1 MFIKDIV
8 KDIHSNIRLFADDTS
23 SYIIIDFPDSAAQI
37 LNLDLERLYEWAVQ
51 WLVRFNP
58 NKTESLLFSRKLDI
72 QHHPTLC
79 FNAVPIQEVVLHKHL
94 GVCFSQRCDRH
105 NHIDFIKEKAWSWM
119 NLLRILK
126 FTIDWNSPETIYF
139 TYIRSLLEYA
149 DIIWDNRSQQEC
161 NEEAEKIQLEAGRIV
176 TGSTKLVE
184 INKLYK
190 ELGWINSLK
199 EETLIDS
206 SCFSKWIMVWHLF
219 TYQIFSHPMLKMCS
233 PIGCVMQEAI

>member
-1 MFIKDIV
+1 MISGGISEWLEILAGVPQGSILGPLRFIMFIKDIV

-105 NHIDFIKEKAWSWM
+105 NHIDFIKEKAWS
-119 NLLRILK
+119 
-126 FTIDWNSPETIYF
+126 
-139 TYIRSLLEYA
+139 
-149 DIIWDNRSQQEC
+149 
-161 NEEAEKIQLEAGRIV
+161 
-176 TGSTKLVE
+176 
-184 INKLYK
+184 
-190 ELGWINSLK
+190 
-199 EETLIDS
+199 
-206 SCFSKWIMVWHLF
+206 
-219 TYQIFSHPMLKMCS
+219 
-233 PIGCVMQEAI
+233 